1 MEFRASSPA
10 QSLALFLFALLSVTA
25 ATMDKVAAAGCIV
38 AEWGCILDTT
48 SEGMGCRTKALE
60 VDKANADHATR
71 TDAFFPILESLV
83 WIKMNVC
90 AVRRR
95 RSQLLFLCIS
105 SLSS

>member
-1 MEFRASSPA
+1 MEYSSPA
-10 QSLALFLFALLSVTA
+10 QSFALFLFALLRVAA

-60 VDKANADHATR
+60 VEKANADHATR

-83 WIKMNVC
+83 DKNERI
-90 AVRRR
+90 RYPS
-95 RSQLLFLCIS
+95 SQIAAPASCLLKLT
-105 SLSS
+105 